1 MVNEKLKTT
10 NEILKALNESYFVCK
25 AYNGEKGEYDVYAN
39 DDKCGRQF
47 VCRVIVS
54 NTAKKSVIYN
64 GVKYTNTEKWINEVN
79 KFNDS
84 LFFPADCYDPNF
96 RKSCKEEQKINWYL
110 TKVLKMKRGSW
121 EDGARDEYIMRNVYG
136 DPILT
141 ISYRMDYNYGAN
153 EEDTGSGLI
162 YSGLNGGSFISPTF
176 KDAEEAV
183 NIINTII
190 GVESIVNLNNSMEVL
205 TNLKGG
211 FDDMKNVKVETF
223 ETVLYGG
230 GQKYKDKVIPILEN
244 LLKKLKET
252 DDDERK
258 VKESFAE
265 T

>member
-10 NEILKALNESYFVCK
+10 NEILKVLNESYFVCK

-64 GVKYTNTEKWINEVN
+64 GAKYTNTDKLINDVK

-84 LFFPADCYDPNF
+84 LFFPADCYDPNL
-96 RKSCKEEQKINWYL
+96 RKSYKEEQKINWYL
-110 TKVLKMKRGSW
+110 TKVLKMKHGSW
-121 EDGARDEYIMRNVYG
+121 EDGVRDKYVMQNVYG

-141 ISYRMDYNYGAN
+141 ISYRMDYNYEDN
-153 EEDTGSGLI
+153 EENTGSGLI
-162 YSGLNGGSFISPTF
+162 YRGLNGGSFISQAF
-176 KDAEEAV
+176 KDAKEAV

-190 GVESIVNLNNSMEVL
+190 GVESIVNLNNSMEAL

-211 FDDMKNVKVETF
+211 FDDMKNVKVETI

-244 LLKKLKET
+244 LLKKLKENS
-252 DDDERK
+252 DNERK
-258 VKESFAE
+258 VKESFVE